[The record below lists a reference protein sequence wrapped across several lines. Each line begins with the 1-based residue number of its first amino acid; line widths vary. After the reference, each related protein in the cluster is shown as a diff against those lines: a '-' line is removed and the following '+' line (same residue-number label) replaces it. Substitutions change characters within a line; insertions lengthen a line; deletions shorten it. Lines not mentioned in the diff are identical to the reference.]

1 MMQPSD
7 DLIRKIRFIADAGA
21 ELPFKYRN
29 VLLKRSIHAQVR
41 TRPDGS
47 RFYMAGGR
55 FIPKISFTVL
65 PDGSIAV
72 HRYKPGAWESGTD
85 EAVRAAQELSSGQAA
100 PAGDGVTQRVEQEK
114 QRKRSDEIAD
124 YEEQTRKNPRDD
136 SAWLTLAWL
145 YEQAGSYKDMESA
158 LKTILELAV
167 ADRGQPA
174 WGSYA
179 NLGKVYLAA
188 LSNAERG
195 KGIPIW
201 GYSPSGVTARS
212 LGYTVEEVRN
222 LAKERLGRARD
233 LQKRAGL
240 SSEDTQEVELAYKV
254 ALDPS
259 AKSFEEYDRFEEQQE
274 AKEGQETSLSTKVKD
289 ITV

>member
-1 MMQPSD
+1 
-7 DLIRKIRFIADAGA
+7 
-21 ELPFKYRN
+21 
-29 VLLKRSIHAQVR
+29 
-41 TRPDGS
+41 
-47 RFYMAGGR
+47 MAGGR
-55 FIPKISFTVL
+55 FIPKISFSVL
-65 PDGSIAV
+65 PDGSIEV

-85 EAVRAAQELSSGQAA
+85 EAVRAVQELSGQAA
-100 PAGDGVTQRVEQEK
+100 PAEDGVTQGVEQEK

-124 YEEQTRKNPRDD
+124 CEEQTRKNPRDD

-145 YEQAGSYKDMESA
+145 YEQEGSYKGMESA
-158 LKTILELAV
+158 LKTILELATSN
-167 ADRGQPA
+167 RGQPA

-201 GYSPSGVTARS
+201 GYSPSGVTASS

-240 SSEDTQEVELAYKV
+240 SSEDTQDVELAYKV

-274 AKEGQETSLSTKVKD
+274 AKEGQETSLSPTESQGD
-289 ITV
+289 NAR